1 MMEMERIEELLCRT
15 MGLHADSI
23 GSSTIERAVRGRLR
37 ALGLETIEDYWAQLQ
52 RSLDEVQELIEAVV
66 VPETWFFRDP
76 QAFSAMTRVLLQQ
89 AAARPTAEFR
99 LLSLPCSTGEE
110 PYTMAMAL
118 IDAGVPAER
127 FRIDAIDISA
137 RSLAGAR
144 RGVYGA
150 NSFRGQDFAFRD
162 RHFEPAERGYRIGE
176 ALRGQVRFT
185 RANLFDADF
194 PATAESYDIVFC
206 RNLLI
211 YFDVDTQG
219 RAIGLL
225 KRLLAPEGMLFVGPS
240 EAGLMAANGFASA
253 RIPMAFAFRKSE
265 AVAAPVNPETP
276 VIKRPAPAAS
286 SAPHRPKPPRPFARI
301 EPKPSSAP
309 PRLDELR
316 RIADRGQLAEA
327 AHGCEAHMRR
337 CGPSPDAL
345 LLLGLIS
352 DASGDPSAAG
362 AYYRKALYLDPDHAE
377 ALGHLA
383 LLLKKEGNAA
393 GAKRMNDRMAR
404 ADGRRAR

>member
-1 MMEMERIEELLCRT
+1 MTMSRIEELLDRT
-15 MGLHADSI
+15 MGLHAASI
-23 GSSTIERAVRGRLR
+23 GSSAIERAVRGRLR
-37 ALGLETIEDYWAQLQ
+37 ALGLDTVEDYWARLQ
-52 RSLDEVQELIEAVV
+52 RSREEVQELIEAVV

-76 QAFSAMTRVLLQQ
+76 QAFAAMARTLMQQ
-89 AAARPTAEFR
+89 AAARPMAEFR

-118 IDAGVPAER
+118 IEAGLPPER
-127 FRIDAIDISA
+127 FSIDAIDISA
-137 RSLAGAR
+137 RSLACAR
-144 RGVYGA
+144 QGVYGA
-150 NSFRGQDFAFRD
+150 NSFRGQDIAFRD
-162 RHFEPAERGYRIGE
+162 RHFERAERGHRIRE
-176 ALRGQVRFT
+176 ALRGRVRFT
-185 RANLFDADF
+185 QANMFDADF
-194 PATAESYDIVFC
+194 PAAAESYDIVFC

-211 YFDVDTQG
+211 YFDADTQA
-219 RAIGLL
+219 RAIALL
-225 KRLLAPEGMLFVGPS
+225 KRLLAPEGMLFAGPS

-253 RIPMAFAFRKSE
+253 RIPMAFAFRKAE
-265 AVAAPVNPETP
+265 VAAARPESP
-276 VIKRPAPAAS
+276 PPIIKRPAAPAR
-286 SAPHRPKPPRPFARI
+286 SAPQRAKPSRPFASI
-301 EPKPSSAP
+301 GPKPSPSP
-309 PRLDELR
+309 PGLDELR

-327 AHGCEAHMRR
+327 AQGCEAHMRR
-337 CGPSPDAL
+337 CGASPEAL